1 MKENW
6 EKYALAIVISLIIGF
21 IFGVNAY
28 LIEIEKTIKEGY
40 VSFGTKIYQVQE
52 LKVGE

>member
-1 MKENW
+1 MEENG

-21 IFGVNAY
+21 IFGVYAY
-28 LIEIEKTIKEGY
+28 LALIEQTIKEGY
-40 VSFGTKIYQVQE
+40 VSIGTKIYQVQE

>member
-1 MKENW
+1 MEENS

-21 IFGVNAY
+21 IFGVFAY
-28 LIEIEKTIKEGY
+28 LTITEQTIEAGY
-40 VSFGTKIYQVQE
+40 VSIGTKIYQVQE

>member
-6 EKYALAIVISLIIGF
+6 YKYALAIVISLIIGF
-21 IFGVNAY
+21 IFGVKVSLMVN
-28 LIEIEKTIKEGY
+28 EQTIKEGY
-40 VSFGTKIYQVQE
+40 VSIGTKIYQVQE

>member
-1 MKENW
+1 MEENS

-21 IFGVNAY
+21 IFGVYAS
-28 LIEIEKTIKEGY
+28 LTVTEQTIKEGH
-40 VSFGTKIYQVQE
+40 VSIGTKIYQVQE